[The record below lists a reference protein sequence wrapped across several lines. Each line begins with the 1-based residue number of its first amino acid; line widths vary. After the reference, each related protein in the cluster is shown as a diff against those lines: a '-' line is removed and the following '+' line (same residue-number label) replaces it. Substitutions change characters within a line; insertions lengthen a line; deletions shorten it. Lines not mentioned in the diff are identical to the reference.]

1 MCIGT
6 GYFRLFAHLI
16 WLALLVSCAHRDSNQ
31 PAQPTIFT
39 EFESVWL
46 WRVDTPQRQIYIAG
60 DWHDH
65 QLSAN
70 EKLSHRLA
78 YSAYGSSSF
87 VLLESIGTKRF
98 SDKPLNSRLKPST
111 WEALAKAVRKSME
124 EKLRTMKNLSAKQ
137 RAIPLDDIVEFVNR
151 VPDNLLHDDVLSML
165 LLPPEVQREQFRMER
180 GFLRKISQESQKIN
194 SEKLGF
200 LEIPNASY
208 TAWSENCGK
217 PSDLESLVRDI
228 LTEADQNAQGSVSAV
243 QEVIAEFRSYSG
255 TSESMN
261 RLIQNTSLWETLNKC
276 SVLPRNLEWIK
287 TIKAQLGNDRQP
299 LMVVAG
305 IGHILGETGLLSLLC
320 KEGYCGSQRIQEVK

>member
-1 MCIGT
+1 MGH
-6 GYFRLFAHLI
+6 FRLFAHLI
-16 WLALLVSCAHRDSNQ
+16 CLTFLVSCAHRDSNQ
-31 PAQPTIFT
+31 PSKPITFT

-65 QLSAN
+65 QLTAN

-98 SDKPLNSRLKPST
+98 SDNPLKSRLKPST
-111 WEALAKAVRKSME
+111 WEALATAVRESMA
-124 EKLRTMKNLSAKQ
+124 EKLRTIKNLSAEQ
-137 RAIPLDDIVEFVNR
+137 QAIPPDDFVEFVNR
-151 VPDNLLHDDVLSML
+151 VPDSLLPYDVFSML
-165 LLPPEVQREQFRMER
+165 LPPPGAEREQLRMEP
-180 GFLRKISQESQKIN
+180 GFLRKISQESPNIN
-194 SEKLGF
+194 PEKLGF
-200 LEIPNASY
+200 LEMPSASY
-208 TAWSENCGK
+208 TAWSENCGQ
-217 PSDLESLVRDI
+217 PSDLESLVREI
-228 LTEADQNAQGSVSAV
+228 LTETDQNAQGSVRAV

-261 RLIQNTSLWETLNKC
+261 RRMQNTSLWKTLNKC
-276 SVLPRNLEWIK
+276 SVLPRNLEWMK

-305 IGHILGETGLLSLLC
+305 ISHVVGETGLLSLLC
-320 KEGYCGSQRIQEVK
+320 KEGYCQSQRIQEVK